1 MSQQLRAF
9 LTAVSVIVGLTAAGY
24 GVAIMGAAVVSS
36 DTDTVVEQSGRS
48 DGWRGVRTGT
58 AGRVSIPDPQ
68 AGVLIQS
75 DGEIWRSI
83 RNGPVTVIGAWG
95 MFAMLVLLVL
105 FYAWRGRIALAGKP
119 THREVVRFN
128 GIERFAHW
136 MTATSFIV
144 LALSGLNL
152 LYGRYL
158 FIPVIGK
165 EAFATV
171 TEAGKVLHNFVAFPF
186 MFGVVLMFV
195 LWVRHNLPA
204 RTDLNWIRQ
213 GGGLFSDR
221 HHPAADRFNTG
232 QKAIFWIV
240 VLGGISV
247 SLSGLALL
255 LPFAFP
261 MFGKTFAFL
270 NLFGFG
276 FPETLT
282 SMQEMQLA
290 QLWHSVVS
298 LGLIVVM
305 FAHIYIGTIGMEGA
319 FQAMGSGRVD
329 AAWAE
334 QHHSLWAASA
344 EEAPAEDDAVPSA
357 VREGQG

>member
-9 LTAVSVIVGLTAAGY
+9 LTAVGVIAGLTAAGY
-24 GVAIMGAAVVSS
+24 GVAIMGAAVVIGDSHA
-36 DTDTVVEQSGRS
+36 VVEQSSKS

-75 DGEIWRSI
+75 EGEIWRSI
-83 RNGPVTVIGAWG
+83 RNGPVTVIGAWA

-105 FYAWRGRIALAGKP
+105 FYAWRGRISLAGKP
-119 THREVVRFN
+119 AHREVVRFN

-171 TEAGKVLHNFVAFPF
+171 TEAGKLLHNFVAFPF

-195 LWVRHNLPA
+195 LWVRHNLPS
-204 RTDLNWIRQ
+204 RVDLKWLRQ

-221 HHPAADRFNTG
+221 HHPAADRFNAG

-276 FPETLT
+276 FAETLT

>member
-1 MSQQLRAF
+1 MSQPLRSF
-9 LTAVSVIVGLTAAGY
+9 LAAVALIAGLAAAGYVAVIVGATGVVGDSHTAMEAG
-24 GVAIMGAAVVSS
+24 AK
-36 DTDTVVEQSGRS
+36 S
-48 DGWRGVRTGT
+48 DGWRGVRGGA

-75 DGEIWRSI
+75 EGEIWRSI
-83 RNGPVTVIGAWG
+83 RNGPVTAGGAWS
-95 MFAMLVLLVL
+95 MFLVLVLLAV
-105 FYAWRGRIALAGKP
+105 FYAWRGRIPVAGAP
-119 THREVVRFN
+119 ARREVVRFN

-158 FIPVIGK
+158 FIPVVGK
-165 EAFATV
+165 EAFAVV

-186 MFGVVLMFV
+186 MAGLVLMFV
-195 LWVRHNLPA
+195 LWVRHNVPT
-204 RTDLNWIRQ
+204 RTDLQWLRL
-213 GGGLFSDR
+213 GGGLLSDR
-221 HHPAADRFNTG
+221 HHPAAGRFNAG

-240 VLGGISV
+240 ILGGVSV
-247 SLSGLALL
+247 SLSGVALL
-255 LPFAFP
+255 MPFAFP
-261 MFGKTFAFL
+261 IFGKTFALL

-276 FPETLT
+276 LPDMLT
-282 SMQEMQLA
+282 PMQEMQLA
-290 QLWHSVVS
+290 QVWHAVVS

-329 AAWAE
+329 VAWAK
-334 QHHSLWAASA
+334 QHHSLWATRADEPA
-344 EEAPAEDDAVPSA
+344 PEEGPVPAA